1 MQAGLHPRS
10 PGITFAPVTPDVI
23 TQTVDKAAVAQV
35 LRDIALLLQLDG
47 ESGYRVRAYEMGADR
62 IAGLPQ
68 ELGPLVAEGRL
79 ESLPGIGPALAE
91 KITELV
97 TTGRLGYL
105 EDLKAKFPPGLLEL
119 MKLPDL
125 GPKKVAT
132 LWRELEVGGIEDLE
146 RACQEGRVRQLKGF
160 GEKSEAKMLEGIA
173 VYRRARGERKL
184 LGDVLPVAEALLEQV
199 KASPG
204 VVRASLGGSVRRRA
218 ETVADVDI
226 IASAADPGPVLDAL
240 ASAPGVAAV
249 LGKGGSKC
257 SVRMAAGDLQVDLR
271 VLPDEDYATAL
282 HHFTGSK
289 AHHIRLRNLGHE
301 RGLKISEWG
310 VHREDGTKVPVEDEA
325 ALYALLDMQ
334 YVPPELREDNGE
346 VEAAREGRLPEDLV
360 TLEDVQGAVHAH
372 STWSDGRNS
381 LEEMAL
387 AAKALGLKYL
397 TVTEHSQAAIYA
409 GGLKV
414 EDLKRQWE
422 EIDRVNAAVPEVRL
436 LKGIEVDILE
446 TGALDYPDSVLEQL
460 EVVIGSI
467 HVRHGMDEDQMT
479 RRLLAALDNPCLH
492 ILGHP
497 TGRLLQSREPYPLR
511 MEEVLERAAERGVVV
526 EINGK
531 PARLDIKAE
540 YIRQAIQRGVRL
552 VVSCDAHRQED
563 LRNLA
568 FAVATAR
575 RGWARKR
582 DILNTLPADRFVSAL
597 RARR

>member
-1 MQAGLHPRS
+1 MTIPTA
-10 PGITFAPVTPDVI
+10 
-23 TQTVDKAAVAQV
+23 VDKATVAQV
-35 LRDIALLLQLDG
+35 LRDISLLLQLQG
-47 ESGYRVRAYEMGADR
+47 ESGFRVRAYDMAADR

-79 ESLPGIGPALAE
+79 ESLPGIGRALAE
-91 KITELV
+91 KISELV
-97 TTGRLGYL
+97 STGRLGYL
-105 EDLKAKFPPGLLEL
+105 EELRAQFPPGLLEL
-119 MKLPDL
+119 TQLPDV

-132 LWRELEVGGIEDLE
+132 LWRELQVSSIEELE
-146 RACQEGRVRQLKGF
+146 RACREGRVRQVRGF
-160 GEKSEAKMLEGIA
+160 GAKSEAKMLEGIA
-173 VYRRARGERKL
+173 LYRRARGERKL
-184 LGDVLPVAEALLEQV
+184 LGEVLPVATALLERV
-199 KASPG
+199 KAAPG
-204 VVRASLGGSVRRRA
+204 VVRASLGGSVRRQA

-226 IASAADPGPVLDAL
+226 IASAPEAGPVLDAL
-240 ASAPGVAAV
+240 ANAPGVAAV
-249 LGKGGSKC
+249 LGKGESKC
-257 SVRMAAGDLQVDLR
+257 SVRLEAGDLQVDLR
-271 VLPDEDYATAL
+271 VLPDEDFATAL

-289 AHHIRLRNLGHE
+289 AHHIRLRNLGQE

-310 VHREDGTKVPVEDEA
+310 VHRDDGTKVPVTEESGI
-325 ALYALLDMQ
+325 YALLDMQ

-346 VEAAREGRLPEDLV
+346 VEAAREGRLPQDLL

-387 AAKALGLKYL
+387 AARALGLKYL
-397 TVTEHSQAAIYA
+397 TITEHSEAAIYA

-414 EDLKRQWE
+414 DDLKRQWE
-422 EIDRVNAAVPEVRL
+422 EIDRINAAVSGVRL

-446 TGALDYPDSVLEQL
+446 SGALDYADSVLEQF

-479 RRLLAALDNPCLH
+479 RRLLAAMDNPCLQ

-497 TGRLLQSREPYPLR
+497 TGRLINSREPYPVR
-511 MEEVLERAAERGVVV
+511 MDDILERAAERGVAV
-526 EINGK
+526 EVNGK

-540 YIRQAIQRGVRL
+540 YVRQAVKQGVRL
-552 VVSCDAHRQED
+552 VVSCDAHQKED

-575 RGWARKR
+575 RGWARKG
-582 DILNTLPADRFVSAL
+582 DVLNTLPADRFVTAL
-597 RARR
+597 RERR

>member
-1 MQAGLHPRS
+1 M
-10 PGITFAPVTPDVI
+10 PGHYLLPVTPDVTI
-23 TQTVDKAAVAQV
+23 PTAVDKATVAQV
-35 LRDIALLLQLDG
+35 LRDISLLLQLQG
-47 ESGYRVRAYEMGADR
+47 ESGFRVRAYDMAADR

-79 ESLPGIGPALAE
+79 ESLPGIGRALAE
-91 KITELV
+91 KISELV
-97 TTGRLGYL
+97 STGRLGYL
-105 EDLKAKFPPGLLEL
+105 EELRAQFPPGLLEL
-119 MKLPDL
+119 TQLPDV

-132 LWRELEVGGIEDLE
+132 LWRELQVSNIEELE
-146 RACQEGRVRQLKGF
+146 RACREGRVRQVRGF
-160 GEKSEAKMLEGIA
+160 GAKSEAKMLEGIA
-173 VYRRARGERKL
+173 LYRRARGERKL
-184 LGDVLPVAEALLEQV
+184 LGEVLPVATALLERV
-199 KASPG
+199 KAAPG
-204 VVRASLGGSVRRRA
+204 VVRASLGGSVRRQA

-226 IASAADPGPVLDAL
+226 IASAPEAEPVLDAL
-240 ASAPGVAAV
+240 ANAPGVATV
-249 LGKGGSKC
+249 LGKGESKC
-257 SVRMAAGDLQVDLR
+257 SVRLEAGDLQVDLR
-271 VLPDEDYATAL
+271 VLPDEDFATAL

-289 AHHIRLRNLGHE
+289 AHHIRLRNLGQE

-310 VHREDGTKVPVEDEA
+310 VHRDDGTKVPVTEESG
-325 ALYALLDMQ
+325 LYALLDMQ

-346 VEAAREGRLPEDLV
+346 VEAARAGKLPQDLL

-387 AAKALGLKYL
+387 AARALGLKYL
-397 TVTEHSQAAIYA
+397 TITEHSEAAIYA

-414 EDLKRQWE
+414 DDLKRQWE
-422 EIDRVNAAVPEVRL
+422 EIDRINAAVSGVRL

-446 TGALDYPDSVLEQL
+446 SGALDYADSVLEQL

-479 RRLLAALDNPCLH
+479 RRLLTAMDNPCLQ

-497 TGRLLQSREPYPLR
+497 TGRLINSREPYPVR
-511 MEEVLERAAERGVVV
+511 MDEVLERAAERGVAV
-526 EINGK
+526 EVNGK

-540 YIRQAIQRGVRL
+540 YVRQAVKQGVRL
-552 VVSCDAHRQED
+552 VVSCDAHQKED

-582 DILNTLPADRFVSAL
+582 DVLNTLPADRFVTAL
-597 RARR
+597 RERR

>member
-1 MQAGLHPRS
+1 M
-10 PGITFAPVTPDVI
+10 TPDVSPP
-23 TQTVDKAAVAQV
+23 TVDKAAVAQV
-35 LRDIALLLQLDG
+35 LRDISILLQLQG
-47 ESGYRVRAYEMGADR
+47 EGGYRVRAYDMGADR
-62 IAGLPQ
+62 IVGLPQ

-97 TTGRLGYL
+97 TTGRLRYF
-105 EDLKAKFPPGLLEL
+105 EELKAKFPPGLLEL
-119 MKLPDL
+119 TRLPDI
-125 GPKKVAT
+125 GPKKVAA
-132 LWRELEVGGIEDLE
+132 LWRELQVGSVEDLE
-146 RACQEGRVRQLKGF
+146 RACREGRVRQLKGF

-184 LGDVLPVAEALLEQV
+184 LGDVLPIAEALLERM
-199 KASPG
+199 KAAPG

-226 IASAADPGPVLDAL
+226 IASAPDPVPVLDAL
-240 ASAPGVAAV
+240 AHAPGVAAV

-257 SVRMAAGDLQVDLR
+257 SVRLEAGDLQVDLR

-289 AHHIRLRNLGHE
+289 AHHIRLRNLGQE

-310 VHREDGTKVPVEDEA
+310 VHREDGTKVPVTDEA
-325 ALYALLDMQ
+325 GLYALLDMQ

-346 VEAAREGRLPEDLV
+346 VEAAREGRLPQDLV

-372 STWSDGRNS
+372 STWSDGKHS

-387 AAKALGLKYL
+387 AARELGLKYL
-397 TVTEHSQAAIYA
+397 TVTEHSEAAIYA

-414 EDLKRQWE
+414 DDLKRQWE
-422 EIDRVNAAVPEVRL
+422 EIDRVNAAVPGVRL

-446 TGALDYPDSVLEQL
+446 SGALDYADSVLEQL

-479 RRLLAALDNPCLH
+479 RRLLTALDNPCLH

-497 TGRLLQSREPYPLR
+497 TGRLLQSREPYPVR
-511 MEEVLERAAERGVVV
+511 MEEVLERAAERGVAV
-526 EINGK
+526 EVNGK

-540 YIRQAIQRGVRL
+540 YIRQGLKHGVRL
-552 VVSCDAHRQED
+552 VVSCDAHRRED

-575 RGWARKR
+575 RGWARKS
-582 DILNTLPADRFVSAL
+582 DILNTLPADRFITSL

>member
-1 MQAGLHPRS
+1 M
-10 PGITFAPVTPDVI
+10 PGHYLLPVTPDVTI
-23 TQTVDKAAVAQV
+23 PTAVDKATVAQV
-35 LRDIALLLQLDG
+35 LRDISLLLQLQG
-47 ESGYRVRAYEMGADR
+47 ESGFRVRAYDMAADR

-79 ESLPGIGPALAE
+79 ESLPGIGRALAE
-91 KITELV
+91 KISELV
-97 TTGRLGYL
+97 STGRLGYL
-105 EDLKAKFPPGLLEL
+105 EELRAQFPPGLLEL
-119 MKLPDL
+119 TQLPDV

-132 LWRELEVGGIEDLE
+132 LWRELQVSNIEELE
-146 RACQEGRVRQLKGF
+146 RACREGRVRQLRGF
-160 GEKSEAKMLEGIA
+160 GAKSEAKMLEGIA
-173 VYRRARGERKL
+173 LYRRARGERKL
-184 LGDVLPVAEALLEQV
+184 LGEVLPVATALLERV
-199 KASPG
+199 KAAPG
-204 VVRASLGGSVRRRA
+204 VVRASLGGSVRRQA

-226 IASAADPGPVLDAL
+226 IASAPEAGPVLDAL
-240 ASAPGVAAV
+240 ANAPGVAAV
-249 LGKGGSKC
+249 LGKGESKC
-257 SVRMAAGDLQVDLR
+257 SVRLEAGDLQVDLR
-271 VLPDEDYATAL
+271 VLPDEDFATAL

-289 AHHIRLRNLGHE
+289 AHHIRLRNLGQE

-310 VHREDGTKVPVEDEA
+310 VHRDDGTKVPVTEESG
-325 ALYALLDMQ
+325 LYALLDMQ

-346 VEAAREGRLPEDLV
+346 VEAAREGQLPKDLL

-387 AAKALGLKYL
+387 AARALGLKYL
-397 TVTEHSQAAIYA
+397 TVTEHSEAAIYA

-414 EDLKRQWE
+414 DDLKRQWE
-422 EIDRVNAAVPEVRL
+422 EIDRINAAVSGVRL

-446 TGALDYPDSVLEQL
+446 SGALDYADSVLEQL

-479 RRLLAALDNPCLH
+479 RRLLAALDNPCLQ

-497 TGRLLQSREPYPLR
+497 TGRLINSREPYPVR
-511 MEEVLERAAERGVVV
+511 MDEVLERAAERGVAV
-526 EINGK
+526 EVNGK

-540 YIRQAIQRGVRL
+540 YVRQAVKRGVRL
-552 VVSCDAHRQED
+552 VVSCDAHQKED

-575 RGWARKR
+575 RGWARKG
-582 DILNTLPADRFVSAL
+582 DVLNTLPADRFVTAL
-597 RARR
+597 RERR

>member
-1 MQAGLHPRS
+1 M
-10 PGITFAPVTPDVI
+10 PGHYLLPVTPDVTI
-23 TQTVDKAAVAQV
+23 PTAVDKATVAQV
-35 LRDIALLLQLDG
+35 LRDISLLLQLQG
-47 ESGYRVRAYEMGADR
+47 ESGFRVRAYDMAADR

-79 ESLPGIGPALAE
+79 ESLPGIGRALAE
-91 KITELV
+91 KISELV
-97 TTGRLGYL
+97 STGRLGYL
-105 EDLKAKFPPGLLEL
+105 EELRAQFPPGLLEL
-119 MKLPDL
+119 TQLPDV

-132 LWRELEVGGIEDLE
+132 LWRELQVSSIEELE
-146 RACQEGRVRQLKGF
+146 RACREGRVRQVRGF
-160 GEKSEAKMLEGIA
+160 GAKSEAKMLEGIA
-173 VYRRARGERKL
+173 LYRRARGERKL
-184 LGDVLPVAEALLEQV
+184 LGEVLPVATALLERV
-199 KASPG
+199 KAAPG
-204 VVRASLGGSVRRRA
+204 VVRASLGGSVRRQA

-226 IASAADPGPVLDAL
+226 IASAPEAEPVLDAL
-240 ASAPGVAAV
+240 ANAPGVATV
-249 LGKGGSKC
+249 LGKGESKC
-257 SVRMAAGDLQVDLR
+257 SVRLEAGDLQVDLR
-271 VLPDEDYATAL
+271 VLPDEDFATAL

-289 AHHIRLRNLGHE
+289 AHHIRLRNLGQE

-310 VHREDGTKVPVEDEA
+310 VHRDDGTKVPVTEESG
-325 ALYALLDMQ
+325 LYALLDMQ

-346 VEAAREGRLPEDLV
+346 VEAARAGTLPQDLL

-387 AAKALGLKYL
+387 AARALGLKYL
-397 TVTEHSQAAIYA
+397 TITEHSEAAIYA

-414 EDLKRQWE
+414 DDLKRQWE
-422 EIDRVNAAVPEVRL
+422 EIDRINAAVSGVRL

-446 TGALDYPDSVLEQL
+446 SGALDYADSVLEQL

-479 RRLLAALDNPCLH
+479 RRLLTAMDNPCLQ

-497 TGRLLQSREPYPLR
+497 TGRLINSREPYPVR
-511 MEEVLERAAERGVVV
+511 MDEVLERAAERGVAV
-526 EINGK
+526 EVNGK

-540 YIRQAIQRGVRL
+540 YVRQAVQQGVRL
-552 VVSCDAHRQED
+552 VVSCDAHQKED

-582 DILNTLPADRFVSAL
+582 DVLNTLPADRFVTAL
-597 RARR
+597 RERR

>member
-1 MQAGLHPRS
+1 MRPAPLF
-10 PGITFAPVTPDVI
+10 PGHYLPPVTPDVS

-35 LRDIALLLQLDG
+35 LRDIALLLQLQG
-47 ESGYRVRAYEMGADR
+47 ESGYRVRAYDMGADR

-68 ELGPLVAEGRL
+68 ELGPIVAEGRL
-79 ESLPGIGPALAE
+79 EGLPGIGPALAE

-97 TTGRLGYL
+97 TTGRLGYF
-105 EDLKAKFPPGLLEL
+105 EELKAKFPPGLLEL
-119 MKLPDL
+119 LKLPDV
-125 GPKKVAT
+125 GPKKVAV
-132 LWRELEVGGIEDLE
+132 LWRELDVGSIADLE
-146 RACQEGRVRQLKGF
+146 RACTEHRVRQLRGF
-160 GEKSEAKMLEGIA
+160 GEKSEAKILEGIA

-184 LGDVLPVAEALLEQV
+184 LGDALPIAEALLAQV

-240 ASAPGVAAV
+240 ANAPGVATV

-257 SVRMAAGDLQVDLR
+257 SVRMTAGDLQVDLR

-301 RGLKISEWG
+301 KGLKISEWG
-310 VHREDGTKVPVEDEA
+310 VHREDGTKVPVQDEA
-325 ALYALLDMQ
+325 ALYTLLDMQ

-346 VEAAREGRLPEDLV
+346 VEAARARKLPEDLI

-414 EDLKRQWE
+414 EDLKRQWD
-422 EIDRVNAAVPEVRL
+422 EIDRVNAAVSGVRL

-446 TGALDYPDSVLEQL
+446 DGALDYPDSVLEQL
-460 EVVIGSI
+460 ELVIGSI

-479 RRLLAALDNPCLH
+479 RRLLTALDNPCLH

-497 TGRLLQSREPYPLR
+497 TGRLIQNREPYPLR
-511 MEEVLERAAERGVVV
+511 MEEILERAAERGVAV
-526 EINGK
+526 EVNGK

-540 YIRQAIQRGVRL
+540 YVRQAVQLGVRL

-568 FAVATAR
+568 YAVATAR
-575 RGWARKR
+575 RGWARKA
-582 DILNTLPADRFVSAL
+582 DVLNTLPADRFIAAL